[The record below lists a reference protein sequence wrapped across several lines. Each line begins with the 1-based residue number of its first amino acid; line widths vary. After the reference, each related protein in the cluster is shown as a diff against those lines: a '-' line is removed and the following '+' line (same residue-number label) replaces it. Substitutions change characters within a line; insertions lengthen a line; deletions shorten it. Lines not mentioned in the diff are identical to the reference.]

1 MSVDPELAAIVDA
14 ANALPPT
21 TPSRETVASLREL
34 SLAGA
39 LAWGAGPDVASVDDR
54 SIPGPRGDV
63 AARVYVPDGDLI
75 GVLVFFHG
83 SGFVI
88 YDLDSHDKECRL
100 LARGAGVVVVSVDYS
115 LAPEAPFPAAVD
127 DCLATTRWV
136 SAHRADLGVADLPL
150 AVGGDSAGGNLA
162 AVVSAALRD
171 DPDVSI
177 AAQLLV
183 YPVTDLAHE
192 APSYRE
198 NGTGYLLGTTMMEFF
213 ADCYTPDPAD
223 RLDPRASPLLASD
236 FTGLPRTLVVTAEY
250 DPLRDE
256 GEAYAHALEA
266 AGVDVQLARYDG
278 AVHGFW
284 QMTPISALARDA
296 MDQCVEFLHA
306 SLADRTGG
314 AA

>member
-1 MSVDPELAAIVDA
+1 MPVDPELAVVVDA
-14 ANALPPT
+14 ANAIPAT
-21 TPSRETVASLREL
+21 VPSRETVASLREL

-39 LAWGAGPDVASVDDR
+39 LAWGAGPDVAAVDDR
-54 SIPGPRGDV
+54 TIPGPRGDV
-63 AARVYVPDGDLI
+63 PVRVYAPAADPI

-100 LARGAGVVVVSVDYS
+100 LARDADVVVVSVDYA
-115 LAPEAPFPAAVD
+115 LAPEMPFPAAVD
-127 DCLATTRWV
+127 DCIAATRWV
-136 SAHRADLGVADLPL
+136 SAHRDDLGAAGLPI

-171 DPDVSI
+171 DPDVSV

-192 APSYRE
+192 APSYQE
-198 NGTGYLLGTTMMEFF
+198 NGTGYLLSATVMEFF
-213 ADCYTPDPAD
+213 VECYAPDPAD
-223 RLDPRASPLLASD
+223 RLDPRASPLLAAD
-236 FTGLPRTLVVTAEY
+236 FAALPPTLVITAEY

-256 GEAYAHALEA
+256 GEAYAQALRA
-266 AGVDVQLARYDG
+266 AGVDVELARYDG

-296 MDQCVEFLHA
+296 MDRSVEFLRA
-306 SLADRTGG
+306 SLG
-314 AA
+314 